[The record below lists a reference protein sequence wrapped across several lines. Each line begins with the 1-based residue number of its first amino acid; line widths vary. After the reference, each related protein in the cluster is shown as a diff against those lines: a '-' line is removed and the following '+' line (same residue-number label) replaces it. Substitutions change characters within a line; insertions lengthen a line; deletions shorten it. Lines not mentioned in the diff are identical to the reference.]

1 MLLMIIVFLIVVMFA
16 VLQKFATEITVKVG
30 NCIFSPDDAELDL
43 RAQIRDLKDQQAQIS
58 MIDEFARYMKL
69 QRQID
74 KFLSQVK
81 ESKKETY
88 YAGYWCENWN
98 TCSAW
103 LHNAGFGATL
113 PKSTL
118 MLLPE
123 RWFFPVQRFVSFP
136 SGVSGGVGIVCWI
149 LVCNSVVMRAKRLLA
164 ISSSKS
170 M

>member
-1 MLLMIIVFLIVVMFA
+1 MIIVFLIVVMFA

-81 ESKKETY
+81 ES
-88 YAGYWCENWN
+88 
-98 TCSAW
+98 
-103 LHNAGFGATL
+103 
-113 PKSTL
+113 
-118 MLLPE
+118 
-123 RWFFPVQRFVSFP
+123 
-136 SGVSGGVGIVCWI
+136 
-149 LVCNSVVMRAKRLLA
+149 
-164 ISSSKS
+164 SK
-170 M
+170 